1 MNEQGCINYSRIAEA
16 IECLQHNPNEQ
27 LTLYENTK
35 NEHLNPSHFQQL
47 FIDWVGVSPEKF
59 MEYISV
65 QNAQRILNNSQPT
78 LFEPANKTGLSGTV
92 RLHDLYVEIEP
103 MTSDE
108 YKNNGE
114 QLTVNFSFNESL
126 FGEVLVASTYK
137 GICYMGFSDDKQI
150 AFSALEK
157 RFPKAD
163 FIQQIDDIQK
173 NALQVYTQDWSKI
186 NKIKLHVKGTDFQLK
201 VWEALLKIPMGN
213 LTTYGNIAEI
223 IQKPK
228 AARAVGTAIGNN
240 PIAFL
245 IPCHR
250 VIQASGVIGGYM
262 WGTTR
267 KRAIIGWETAKINA
281 SDINL

>member
-1 MNEQGCINYSRIAEA
+1 MNEQRCINYSRIAEA
-16 IECLQHNPNEQ
+16 IEYLQHKPNEQ
-27 LTLYENTK
+27 LAFDEIAKEVN
-35 NEHLNPSHFQQL
+35 LNPSRFQQL

-59 MEYISV
+59 MDYISV
-65 QNAQRILNNSQPT
+65 QNVKRILNNSQS
-78 LFEPANKTGLSGTV
+78 LLLKTAHKARLSGAA

-108 YKNNGE
+108 NNGE

-126 FGEVLVASTYK
+126 FGEVLVASTHK

-150 AFSALEK
+150 AFSALEN

-163 FIQQIDDIQK
+163 FIQQMDDIQQ
-173 NALQVYTQDWSKI
+173 NALQIYSQDWSKI
-186 NKIKLHVKGTDFQLK
+186 NKIKLHLKGTDFQLK

-228 AARAVGTAIGNN
+228 AARAVGTAIGSN
-240 PIAFL
+240 PIAFI

-267 KRAIIGWETAKINA
+267 KRAIIGWEVAKVNT
-281 SDINL
+281 